1 MRGRCSPIFSL
12 SSSIFPFACW
22 FLSVPRRTAAAAQR
36 SLNRLR
42 PSTGANTQACT
53 GKLVFEGKLDEPNR
67 GDVLFENLDG
77 EAACYEPMSSVKG
90 SAIQYCL
97 LVLEREGDVGAISS
111 SMLVGNCGT
120 AK

>member
-1 MRGRCSPIFSL
+1 MRP
-12 SSSIFPFACW
+12 
-22 FLSVPRRTAAAAQR
+22 
-36 SLNRLR
+36 LN
-42 PSTGANTQACT
+42 GANTQACT

-67 GDVLFENLDG
+67 GDVLFENLEG

-111 SMLVGNCGT
+111 SMLVGNCGLLHVWLVDT
-120 AK
+120 IINKLLKNLNSNQGQVADEACQV